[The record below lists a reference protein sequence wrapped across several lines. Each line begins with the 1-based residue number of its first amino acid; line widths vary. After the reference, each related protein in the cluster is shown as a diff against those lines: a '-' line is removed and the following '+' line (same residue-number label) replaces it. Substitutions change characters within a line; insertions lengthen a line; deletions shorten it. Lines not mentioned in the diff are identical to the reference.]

1 MTREELDTLGN
12 ISNKITTTNPEL
24 SQDTDI
30 PTDENRQPN
39 GISFSRVLVI
49 IGADV

>member
-12 ISNKITTTNPEL
+12 ISKITTTNPEL

-39 GISFSRVLVI
+39 SISFPRVLVI